1 MKQFIVIFFLGVALA
16 SCNNAET
23 TSTATGADSTGAAV
37 ITPTEVKLPIPLEK
51 PYRNWQIGSTE
62 NVVAAM
68 NALKAFVDKD
78 FTALAAAT
86 GDSLELDFDYLRTK
100 LSRDSAMKMFT
111 AMRPQYNDLK
121 VTMYDY
127 VSVISG
133 DKKDEWVT
141 FWYKQSWKNEKGVA
155 DSMNV
160 TNDVKMKDGKMIE
173 LDEKTSHFPKK

>member
-1 MKQFIVIFFLGVALA
+1 MKQLIVIFCLGIALA
-16 SCNNAET
+16 SCNGEDKDNKESEPVEVKEAPV
-23 TSTATGADSTGAAV
+23 A
-37 ITPTEVKLPIPLEK
+37 EVKLPIPLER

-68 NALKAFVDKD
+68 NGLKAFVDKD
-78 FTALAAAT
+78 FNALAALT
-86 GDSLELDFDYLRTK
+86 GDSLEMDFDYLHTK

-111 AMRPQYNDLK
+111 SQRAMYTDLK

-133 DKKDEWVT
+133 DKKEEWVT

-160 TNDVKMKDGKMIE
+160 TNDIKMKDGKMIE

>member
-1 MKQFIVIFFLGVALA
+1 MKQFIVIFCLGIALA

-23 TSTATGADSTGAAV
+23 TGTATGTDSTGAAV
-37 ITPTEVKLPIPLEK
+37 ITPTEVKLPIPLER

-111 AMRPQYNDLK
+111 AQRAMYKDLK

-160 TNDVKMKDGKMIE
+160 TNDIKMKDGKMIE